1 MREHKS
7 LFDGIDKITVLI
19 YLALVLIGWIS
30 IYAAVYQEDHSSIFD
45 ISQNYGKQLI
55 WIAIALFLA
64 MIIILIDIKFFP
76 AFSYLIYAVVI
87 LLLIAVLFKGAVVAG
102 SKSWFQIGGFHIK
115 KITA

>member
-76 AFSYLIYAVVI
+76 AFSYLIY
-87 LLLIAVLFKGAVVAG
+87 
-102 SKSWFQIGGFHIK
+102 
-115 KITA
+115 